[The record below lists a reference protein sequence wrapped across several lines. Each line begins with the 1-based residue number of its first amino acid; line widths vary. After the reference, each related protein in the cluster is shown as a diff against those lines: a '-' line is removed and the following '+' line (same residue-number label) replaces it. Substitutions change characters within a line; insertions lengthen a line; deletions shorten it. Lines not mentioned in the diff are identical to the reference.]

1 MLELYAQLNPV
12 PFEAAAQTEN
22 DFAVDLC
29 QSAHA
34 VTGRQ

>member
-1 MLELYAQLNPV
+1 MLELNAQLNPV
-12 PFEAAAQTEN
+12 PFQAAVQTEN

-29 QSAHA
+29 QSGYA